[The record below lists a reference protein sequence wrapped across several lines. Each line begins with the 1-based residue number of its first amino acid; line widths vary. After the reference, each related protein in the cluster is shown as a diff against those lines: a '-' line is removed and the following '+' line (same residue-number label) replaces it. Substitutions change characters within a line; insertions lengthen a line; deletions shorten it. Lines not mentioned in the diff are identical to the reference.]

1 MDKKIIQNF
10 IYNIIYQIL
19 VLLLP
24 FITMPYI
31 SRIFS
36 PDQIGAY
43 SITYS
48 VVQLFI
54 IFGMFAIGSYGARE
68 IALYRDNKVKL
79 SEKYNEIR
87 FLQNVMIIISS
98 TFYYLIYI
106 HGNVGEMRYLYY
118 LQGINLIACLF
129 DISWLYI
136 GVENF
141 KKTITRNLIVKLM
154 SLILIFML
162 IKNNSDLNKYIL
174 IIGISTLM
182 GNLSMWISKGEL
194 INKCKVNK
202 FYFIKNFKSAFTL
215 FIPQL
220 FFQIYTSFDRSILGL
235 VSTVDQVGLYD
246 QSQKLIR
253 MSVGIVTALGIVMLP
268 RISNMI
274 SSKASESEINEILT
288 KSLDLT
294 LFISIAITCGIYS
307 ISENFVP
314 WFFGETYLGV
324 IKLIKI
330 SSVVCLLTALGSFFS
345 NQYAIP
351 RNNKK
356 AYMYPLIL
364 AGIVSIILNLILGSK
379 YGAMGGCITIVV
391 VEIIALIL
399 RMYYLKNDLNY
410 KMLFKNSFLFIIAG
424 VIMILTIKILTI
436 VLKLN
441 PSIISTMIEVIIGAS
456 VYCITLIMLRSEYR
470 DMLKKLIIRKE
481 RVS

>member
-1 MDKKIIQNF
+1 M
-10 IYNIIYQIL
+10 
-19 VLLLP
+19 V
-24 FITMPYI
+24 
-31 SRIFS
+31 
-36 PDQIGAY
+36 
-43 SITYS
+43 
-48 VVQLFI
+48 
-54 IFGMFAIGSYGARE
+54 
-68 IALYRDNKVKL
+68 
-79 SEKYNEIR
+79 
-87 FLQNVMIIISS
+87 
-98 TFYYLIYI
+98 
-106 HGNVGEMRYLYY
+106 
-118 LQGINLIACLF
+118 
-129 DISWLYI
+129 
-136 GVENF
+136 
-141 KKTITRNLIVKLM
+141 
-154 SLILIFML
+154 
-162 IKNNSDLNKYIL
+162 
-174 IIGISTLM
+174 
-182 GNLSMWISKGEL
+182 
-194 INKCKVNK
+194 
-202 FYFIKNFKSAFTL
+202 
-215 FIPQL
+215 
-220 FFQIYTSFDRSILGL
+220 
-235 VSTVDQVGLYD
+235 
-246 QSQKLIR
+246 
-253 MSVGIVTALGIVMLP
+253 
-268 RISNMI
+268 
-274 SSKASESEINEILT
+274 
-288 KSLDLT
+288 
-294 LFISIAITCGIYS
+294 
-307 ISENFVP
+307 
-314 WFFGETYLGV
+314 FGETYLGV